1 MIRTLIAILAISV
14 ATGASSQ
21 PASQGTLAKL
31 RQTGVITVGYRES
44 SPPFS
49 YIDDQ
54 QKPVG
59 FSLDLCERIISA
71 IRSNLG
77 LRDLKVN
84 YQSVTGANRI
94 PLLQNGTIDM
104 ECGSTTNTVDRQKVV
119 SFLLTTFVTGTKL
132 LVKSSSNANS
142 VKDLKGQVVALTTG
156 TNNIN
161 AIQAASQRDSLGLKP
176 IYGKDHAESMLLLEL
191 DRAAAFS
198 TDEILLYSLRAN
210 SSNPKQFKV
219 IGEFLSEEPYGIMV
233 RKDDPSFKS
242 VGDDALR
249 AMFKDGSYERI
260 YAKWFTGPI
269 PPKGVNLDLPMS
281 DRVKAIMANPT
292 DQGS

>member
-1 MIRTLIAILAISV
+1 MIRTLIALFAVSI

-21 PASQGTLAKL
+21 PAQGTLAKVREL
-31 RQTGVITVGYRES
+31 GAITVGYRES

-54 QKPVG
+54 QKPIG
-59 FSLDLCERIISA
+59 FSLDLCDRIISA
-71 IRSNLG
+71 IRTSLG

-84 YQSVTGANRI
+84 YQPVTGANRI

-132 LVKSSSNANS
+132 LVKSSSNYSS
-142 VKDLKGQVVALTTG
+142 VKDLKGQVVALTSG

-161 AIQAASQRDSLGLKP
+161 VIQAVSQRDSLGLKT
-176 IYGKDHAESMLLLEL
+176 IFGKDHAESMLLLEL

-219 IGEFLSEEPYGIMV
+219 IGELLSEEPYGIMV
-233 RKDDPSFKS
+233 RRDDPSFKAA
-242 VGDDALR
+242 GDDVLR
-249 AMFKDGSYERI
+249 AMFKDGTYDRI
-260 YAKWFTGPI
+260 YAKWFTTPI
-269 PPKGVNLDLPMS
+269 PPRGVNLDFPMS
-281 DRVKAIMANPT
+281 EKVKGIIANPN